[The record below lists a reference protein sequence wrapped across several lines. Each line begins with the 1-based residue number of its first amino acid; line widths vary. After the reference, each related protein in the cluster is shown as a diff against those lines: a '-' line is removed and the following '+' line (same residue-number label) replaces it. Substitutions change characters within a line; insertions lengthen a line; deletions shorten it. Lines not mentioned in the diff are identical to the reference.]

1 MNIENRIFDPIA
13 ILENTE
19 EYPINPETGCPL
31 WIENYANAVEDKEY
45 PKNNWRTR
53 EVFNG

>member
-1 MNIENRIFDPIA
+1 MNLKEN
-13 ILENTE
+13 EKKKTNE
-19 EYPINPETGCPL
+19 EWETNPVTGLPL